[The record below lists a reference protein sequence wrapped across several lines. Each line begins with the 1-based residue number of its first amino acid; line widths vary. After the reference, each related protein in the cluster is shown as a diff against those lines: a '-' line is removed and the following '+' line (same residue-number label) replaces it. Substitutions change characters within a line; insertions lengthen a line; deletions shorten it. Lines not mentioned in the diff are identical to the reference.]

1 MRIRITIIGFLIY
14 CLGAFSIQGQETEEE
29 ALGTQEV
36 LVVKSYTPSLSD
48 AFKINSSPRSP
59 DSLSSKDKVLDF
71 KIKSIPVV
79 STFVPNKATP
89 LKLQRRT
96 SSTPYNS
103 LFNGGFGVKSQLFL
117 DVSSVIELDRTQRFG
132 IKIYRDGFGGNLPN
146 RLLTSNQ
153 QFSRFGIHHNLRSN
167 DYNAN
172 TLLQFVTTKN
182 NYFGLY
188 DREWDNLLIRAI
200 DPEVKRNK
208 FKVRTHWNWYD
219 FVVRGIEFQANLTSD
234 NFNTSEQQLALKADF
249 ELELGDGKISAIT
262 AVKGLNTVFQE
273 AYFGRGTQEGSMGVG
288 SIDLHWQN
296 TANDFKMKLGAGIAY
311 SSEQEGFSSE
321 ILYYPK
327 IDLSYQKKGLVMV
340 PYFTAQ
346 GGVKLNSFHSLS
358 SVNPYLAP
366 TTTLKPTFSKY
377 NATLGVRSSLSSI
390 LNFNFGLIFDQIEN
404 FMLFERLPFDI
415 ANNND
420 AYRLSNAFENKYT
433 HVDLYGFKA
442 DIKIDLAKN
451 NFVRFGT
458 QYRYFDT
465 SSNQSLWNLPSL
477 EMNWEGQFKWK
488 DYLTFTFQGSLLG
501 DRIAAYRPIFLTQAS
516 ENVTYQ
522 DESLPMFIS
531 STSHITYKLS
541 NQFDV
546 FVKLKLNSEGVH
558 GRWAYY
564 NEPSFLLLAGVTY
577 KFDFQY

>member
-1 MRIRITIIGFLIY
+1 MRTRIAIIGFLIH
-14 CLGAFSIQGQETEEE
+14 CLSSLSIQAQETEKESI
-29 ALGTQEV
+29 GTQEV

-48 AFKINSSPRSP
+48 AFKINSSPMSP
-59 DSLSSKDKVLDF
+59 DSLSSKDKVLEF

-79 STFVPNKATP
+79 STFVPNKASP
-89 LKLQRRT
+89 LKLQQRT

-103 LFNGGFGVKSQLFL
+103 LFIGGFGVKSQLFL

-146 RLLTSNQ
+146 SLLKSNQ

-172 TLLQFVTTKN
+172 TLLQFVSTKN

-200 DPEVKRNK
+200 DPEIKRSK

-219 FVVRGIEFQANLTSD
+219 FMVRGIEFQANLTSD
-234 NFNTSEQQLALKADF
+234 NFNTSEQQFALKADF
-249 ELELGDGKISAIT
+249 EIELGDGKILATT

-273 AYFGRGTQEGSMGVG
+273 AYFGRKTQEESMGVG
-288 SIDLHWQN
+288 SIGLYWQN
-296 TANDFKMKLGAGIAY
+296 TSADFKMKLGAGIAY
-311 SSEQEGFSSE
+311 SSKMEGFSSE
-321 ILYYPK
+321 ILYYPE

-346 GGVKLNSFHSLS
+346 GGVRLNSFQSLS
-358 SVNPYLAP
+358 TINPYLAP
-366 TTTLKPTFSKY
+366 TTTLNPTFSKY

-390 LNFNFGLIFDQIEN
+390 LNFNFGVVFDQIEN
-404 FMLFERLPFDI
+404 FMLFERLPFDME
-415 ANNND
+415 NNDD
-420 AYRLSNAFENKYT
+420 AYRLSNAFENKYANI
-433 HVDLYGFKA
+433 DLYGFKA

-451 NFVRFGT
+451 NFIRFGT
-458 QYRYFDT
+458 QYRHYDT
-465 SSNQSLWNLPSL
+465 SSNQILWNLPSL

-501 DRIAAYRPIFLTQAS
+501 DRTAAYRPIFLTQAS
-516 ENVTYQ
+516 ENVPYQ
-522 DESLPMFIS
+522 EENLPLFINT
-531 STSHITYKLS
+531 TSHIAYKLS
-541 NQFDV
+541 DQFDV